1 MLFKILF
8 ILNYINFNSF
18 VLFRIEV
25 FDKDKFGKD
34 KSLGKVELTKRDLS
48 ASDPMW
54 FPLKGVKSGDILI
67 NTEWLAPGE
76 SPKGYVGD
84 GEDAS
89 VTNPNNR
96 DRKGQSVSGGKQPAS
111 SLNPYL
117 PVLHVDLIKA
127 KDLIKTD
134 LIGKSD
140 PYALIQFDNQEDKTP
155 TMKNTQN
162 PKWDHS
168 SDFSLDPSY
177 NNNLM

>member
-1 MLFKILF
+1 M
-8 ILNYINFNSF
+8 
-18 VLFRIEV
+18 LFRIEV

-34 KSLGKVELTKRDLS
+34 KSLGKVELTKKDLD
-48 ASDPMW
+48 ASEPMW
-54 FPLKGVKSGDILI
+54 FPLKGVKSGDILL
-67 NTEWLAPGE
+67 NTELLSPGE

-84 GEDAS
+84 GESTPVAD
-89 VTNPNNR
+89 PNTK
-96 DRKGQSVSGGKQPAS
+96 DRKGQSVSGGKQPAG
-111 SLNPYL
+111 SLNPNL
-117 PVLHVDLIKA
+117 PVLHVDLIRA

-140 PYALIQFDNQEDKTP
+140 PYALIKFDNQQDRTP

-177 NNNLM
+177 SNNLM